1 MADNVVKFRSDA
13 EETGLERAKR
23 KVRKHRFARF
33 YRTGIIILAIAGVL
47 AAYFIYEK
55 TKTFSSYSIT
65 NSVDYASADGAK
77 VVEFDG
83 SILTYSK
90 DGAGAVDATG
100 KLLWNQTFDMQNPL
114 ISICGDTVAF
124 ADYGGSS
131 IYVQTSDGE
140 SATVS
145 TDMPIRKIRTSSSGY
160 VVAVLEDTDVTW
172 IYHYDMNGNENAYF
186 RTTMEKSG
194 YPLDLDIS
202 PDGKLVCVSYYYLDC
217 DDVKSSVAFYD
228 FGSVGQNYIDN
239 YVSGYN
245 YSDIMVPYVKFLD
258 NETAVAVSSERMSV
272 YAGAHKP
279 VSVSDMFSS
288 DEVLSVYTG
297 TDAIA
302 IVYRNSS
309 SEAKYRLEIYDKT
322 GKMTGSKE
330 FDFDYSNVSLKN
342 NMVVLYG
349 DRNIYIGSFDG
360 TKKFEGTYEQDI
372 HLIIPTVSVD
382 KYIVLTD
389 STIDTVTFK

>member
-1 MADNVVKFRSDA
+1 MADNVVKFRSDI

-23 KVRKHRFARF
+23 KVRKHRFARV
-33 YRTGIIILAIAGVL
+33 YRIGIIVLVVAGVL

-55 TKTFSSYSIT
+55 TKTFTSYSIT
-65 NSVDYASADGAK
+65 NSVDYSLADGAK

-83 SILTYSK
+83 NILTYSK
-90 DGAGAVDATG
+90 DGAGAVDSTG

-114 ISICGDTVAF
+114 ISMCGDTVAF

-202 PDGKLVCVSYYYLDC
+202 PDGELICVSYYYLDC

-258 NETAVAVSSERMSV
+258 NETAIAVSSERMSV

-288 DEVLSVYTG
+288 DEILSVYTG
-297 TDAIA
+297 ADAVA

-322 GKMTGSKE
+322 GKMTGSRE
-330 FDFDYSNVSLKN
+330 FDFDYSNVTLRN

-360 TKKFEGTYEQDI
+360 TVKFEGTYEEDI
-372 HLIIPTVSVD
+372 HLIIPTVSID
-382 KYIVLTD
+382 KYIILTD
-389 STIDTVTFK
+389 STIDTVAFK

>member
-1 MADNVVKFRSDA
+1 MADNVVKFRSDI

-23 KVRKHRFARF
+23 KVRKHRFARV
-33 YRTGIIILAIAGVL
+33 YRIGIIVLVVAGVL

-55 TKTFSSYSIT
+55 TKTFTSYSIT
-65 NSVDYASADGAK
+65 NSVDYSLADGAK

-83 SILTYSK
+83 NILTYSK
-90 DGAGAVDATG
+90 DGAGAVDSTG

-114 ISICGDTVAF
+114 ISMCGDTVAF

-202 PDGKLVCVSYYYLDC
+202 PDGELICVSYYYLDC

-258 NETAVAVSSERMSV
+258 NETAIAVSSERMSV

-279 VSVSDMFSS
+279 VSISDMFSS
-288 DEVLSVYTG
+288 DEILSVYTG
-297 TDAIA
+297 ADAVA

-322 GKMTGSKE
+322 GKMTGSRE
-330 FDFDYSNVSLKN
+330 FDFDYSNVTLKN

-360 TKKFEGTYEQDI
+360 TVKFEGTYEEDI
-372 HLIIPTVSVD
+372 HLIIPTVSID
-382 KYIVLTD
+382 KYIILTD
-389 STIDTVTFK
+389 STIDTVAFK

>member
-1 MADNVVKFRSDA
+1 MADNVVKFRSDI

-23 KVRKHRFARF
+23 KVRKHRFARV
-33 YRTGIIILAIAGVL
+33 YRIGIIVLVVAGVL

-55 TKTFSSYSIT
+55 TKTFTSYSIT
-65 NSVDYASADGAK
+65 NSVDYSLADGAK

-83 SILTYSK
+83 NILTYSK
-90 DGAGAVDATG
+90 DGAGAVDSTG

-114 ISICGDTVAF
+114 ISMCGDTVAF

-131 IYVQTSDGE
+131 IYVQTSDGQ

-202 PDGKLVCVSYYYLDC
+202 PDGELICVSYYYLDC

-258 NETAVAVSSERMSV
+258 NETAIAVSSERMSV

-279 VSVSDMFSS
+279 VSISDMFSS
-288 DEVLSVYTG
+288 DEILSVYTG
-297 TDAIA
+297 ADAVA

-322 GKMTGSKE
+322 GKMTGSRE
-330 FDFDYSNVSLKN
+330 FDFDYSNVTLKN

-360 TKKFEGTYEQDI
+360 TVKFEGTYEEDI
-372 HLIIPTVSVD
+372 HLIIPTVSID
-382 KYIVLTD
+382 KYIILTD
-389 STIDTVTFK
+389 STIDTVAFK

>member
-1 MADNVVKFRSDA
+1 MADNVVKFRSDI

-23 KVRKHRFARF
+23 KVRKHRFARV
-33 YRTGIIILAIAGVL
+33 YRIGIIVLVVAGVL

-55 TKTFSSYSIT
+55 TKTFTSYSIT
-65 NSVDYASADGAK
+65 NSVDYSLADGAK

-83 SILTYSK
+83 NILTYSK
-90 DGAGAVDATG
+90 DGAGAVDSTG

-114 ISICGDTVAF
+114 ISMCGDTVAF

-202 PDGKLVCVSYYYLDC
+202 PDGELICVSYYYLDC

-258 NETAVAVSSERMSV
+258 NETAIAVSSERMSV

-288 DEVLSVYTG
+288 DEILSVYTG
-297 TDAIA
+297 ADAVAIA
-302 IVYRNSS
+302 YRNSS

-322 GKMTGSKE
+322 GKMTGSRE
-330 FDFDYSNVSLKN
+330 FDFDYSNVTLKN

-360 TKKFEGTYEQDI
+360 TVKFEGTYEEDI
-372 HLIIPTVSVD
+372 HLIIPTVSID
-382 KYIVLTD
+382 KYIILTD
-389 STIDTVTFK
+389 STIDTVAFK

>member
-1 MADNVVKFRSDA
+1 MADNVVKFRSDI

-23 KVRKHRFARF
+23 KVRKHRFARV
-33 YRTGIIILAIAGVL
+33 YRIGIIVLVVAGVL

-55 TKTFSSYSIT
+55 TKTFTSYSIT
-65 NSVDYASADGAK
+65 NSVDYSLADGAK

-83 SILTYSK
+83 NILTYSK
-90 DGAGAVDATG
+90 DGAGAVDSTG

-114 ISICGDTVAF
+114 ISMCGDTVAF

-202 PDGKLVCVSYYYLDC
+202 PDGELICVSYYYLDC

-258 NETAVAVSSERMSV
+258 NETAIAVSSERMSV

-288 DEVLSVYTG
+288 DEILSVYTG
-297 TDAIA
+297 ADAVA

-322 GKMTGSKE
+322 GKMTGSRE
-330 FDFDYSNVSLKN
+330 FDFDYSNVTLKN

-360 TKKFEGTYEQDI
+360 TVKFEGTYEEDI
-372 HLIIPTVSVD
+372 HLIIPTVSID
-382 KYIVLTD
+382 KYIILTD
-389 STIDTVTFK
+389 STIDTVAFK

>member
-1 MADNVVKFRSDA
+1 MADNVVKFKSDV

-33 YRTGIIILAIAGVL
+33 YRIGIVVLIVAGVL

-65 NSVDYASADGAK
+65 NSVDYALADGAK

-83 SILTYSK
+83 NILTYSK
-90 DGAGAVDATG
+90 DGAGAVDSTG
-100 KLLWNQTFDMQNPL
+100 KLMWNQTFDMQNPL

-124 ADYGGSS
+124 ADYGGST

-194 YPLDLDIS
+194 YPLDLDVS
-202 PDGKLVCVSYYYLDC
+202 PDGKLVCVSYYYIDC

-245 YSDIMVPYVKFLD
+245 YSGIMVPYVEFLD

-302 IVYRNSS
+302 IIYRNSS

-322 GKMTGSKE
+322 GKMTGLRE

-360 TKKFEGTYEQDI
+360 VKKFEGTYEQNI
-372 HLIIPTVSVD
+372 HLIIPTVSMD

>member
-1 MADNVVKFRSDA
+1 MADNVVKFRSDI

-23 KVRKHRFARF
+23 KVRKHRFARV
-33 YRTGIIILAIAGVL
+33 YRIGIIVLVVAGVL

-55 TKTFSSYSIT
+55 TKTFTSYSIT
-65 NSVDYASADGAK
+65 NSVDYSLADGAK

-83 SILTYSK
+83 NILTYSK
-90 DGAGAVDATG
+90 DGAGAVDSTG

-114 ISICGDTVAF
+114 ISMCGDTVAF

-140 SATVS
+140 NATVS

-202 PDGKLVCVSYYYLDC
+202 PDGELICVSYYYLDC

-258 NETAVAVSSERMSV
+258 NETAIAVSSERMSV

-279 VSVSDMFSS
+279 VSISDMFSS
-288 DEVLSVYTG
+288 DEILSVYTG
-297 TDAIA
+297 ADAVA

-322 GKMTGSKE
+322 GKMTGSRE
-330 FDFDYSNVSLKN
+330 FDFDYSNVTLKN

-360 TKKFEGTYEQDI
+360 TVKFEGTYEEDI
-372 HLIIPTVSVD
+372 HLIIPTVSID
-382 KYIVLTD
+382 KYIILTD
-389 STIDTVTFK
+389 STIDTVAFK